1 MLYWR
6 RDKLTNKPA
15 SSHFRHLLIVGH
27 CFAAATDLSSGIE
40 NSNNALRFAAQPKI
54 SSIRAR

>member
-6 RDKLTNKPA
+6 KDKLTNKTTKQ
-15 SSHFRHLLIVGH
+15 SFLGTYYRLYFV
-27 CFAAATDLSSGIE
+27 AATYLSSGKQNT
-40 NSNNALRFAAQPKI
+40 NSTFRLAAQPKI

>member
-6 RDKLTNKPA
+6 KDKLTNKTTKQ
-15 SSHFRHLLIVGH
+15 SFLGTYRCL
-27 CFAAATDLSSGIE
+27 CFAAATYLSTGIK
-40 NSNNALRFAAQPKI
+40 NTNDALNPAAQPKI